1 MIDFDFFDLVY
12 ELIFIG
18 LVILVAYVSYLDLI
32 KKGRTKFIALKTVGG
47 VLIGFFVLAF
57 IFLST
62 EFGRHVNALV
72 FKYLVNI
79 FFPDTLN

>member
-1 MIDFDFFDLVY
+1 MIDFYGLVY

-18 LVILVAYVSYLDLI
+18 LVILVVYVSYLDLI
-32 KKGRTKFIALKTVGG
+32 KKGKTKIAALKIVCGAS
-47 VLIGFFVLAF
+47 IGFFVLAF

-62 EFGRHVNALV
+62 EFGRHVNALA

-79 FFPDTLN
+79 HFPGAL